1 MNDILYIIF
10 NIFKFIGNLLLLFLP
25 WWVWVLLIIIIII
38 GLVIYFNVIKPATD

>member
-25 WWVWVLLIIIIII
+25 WWVWVLFIIIVII
-38 GLVIYFNVIKPATD
+38 GLVIYFNVIKPETE